1 MLSILSASTQG
12 SSVSCAS
19 DSPSLLVLPLS
30 SGLPCSPCPLL
41 LSSSPVMLC
50 HRWGSLK
57 ITSGLRVMGHRAHSL
72 FSPCL
77 RAGHPTVLTLET
89 MIGFGIDG
97 EVQQWPMLAQN
108 SWFLLSVF
116 PKEFMESK
124 PESVV
129 TNLSRVEFL

>member
-1 MLSILSASTQG
+1 
-12 SSVSCAS
+12 
-19 DSPSLLVLPLS
+19 
-30 SGLPCSPCPLL
+30 
-41 LSSSPVMLC
+41 
-50 HRWGSLK
+50 
-57 ITSGLRVMGHRAHSL
+57 
-72 FSPCL
+72 
-77 RAGHPTVLTLET
+77 